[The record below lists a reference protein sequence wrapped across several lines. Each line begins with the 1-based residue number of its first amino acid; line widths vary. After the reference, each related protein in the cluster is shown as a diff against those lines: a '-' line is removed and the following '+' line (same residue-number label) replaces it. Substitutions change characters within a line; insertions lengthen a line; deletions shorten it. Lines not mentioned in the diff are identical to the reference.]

1 MAFQKILQ
9 LSYIDKFLSDVAME
23 FRNKYK
29 DVLQANMSRNFDSF
43 TERFTDMLR
52 QAEDEARF
60 KAKAPK
66 YELVEIN

>member
-1 MAFQKILQ
+1 
-9 LSYIDKFLSDVAME
+9 ME